1 MTVRNSRS
9 LVALFLSVILMLSFF
24 TVNAFAA
31 EEDSVSEQQSEGV
44 TENGSEG
51 STTAATEDELET
63 ATETASGAETTT
75 GTGEEGESN
84 ITELVVNLVIGG
96 VIIVIAVVLIIKN
109 RVKLG
114 AFLRSVKNEL
124 HKIIWSPKEQTRKNF
139 LVVIVICAAVAV
151 LVGLLDF
158 AFSKGIIGLASLFS
172 R

>member
-31 EEDSVSEQQSEGV
+31 EESVSEQQSETV
-44 TENGSEG
+44 TEANSEDA
-51 STTAATEDELET
+51 TAAETENE
-63 ATETASGAETTT
+63 SGSDAETTT
-75 GTGEEGESN
+75 AGEETTTGADTEKKDSN
-84 ITELVVNLVIGG
+84 LTELIVNLVIGG
-96 VIIVIAVVLIIKN
+96 VIIIIAAVLIIKN

-114 AFLRSVKNEL
+114 LFLRSVKNEL

-139 LVVIVICAAVAV
+139 LVVIVICLSVAI

-172 R
+172 